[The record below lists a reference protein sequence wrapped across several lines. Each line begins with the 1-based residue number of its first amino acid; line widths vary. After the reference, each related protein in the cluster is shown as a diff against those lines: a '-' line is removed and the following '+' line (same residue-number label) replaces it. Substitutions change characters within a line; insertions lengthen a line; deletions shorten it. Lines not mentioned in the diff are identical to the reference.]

1 MTKTGSIL
9 PEETLNAILRTGSN
23 HNRTELRLIYNFMS
37 VQTKEEY
44 EEFVRNEYGNGGKG
58 FIIDGKKYAVWFNKN
73 GMQIALGETVRTK
86 DKIHL
91 SWEQVTNRIHCLLK
105 EGEFAPQSML
115 DKAQDNAIKE
125 HAQALAYMK
134 GDMAEGVA
142 EIVFAEKD
150 LPHLRSIYPEIT
162 DYLENKMK
170 DPAWLSELNKR
181 LSGVANAYKK
191 SKTIMRFHY
200 YDPVTVSKRFHKLA
214 AEVTPYKAKDGFVS
228 TEQKIF
234 ITQDEIDSF
243 MIKRGSYSERR
254 LRTYSF
260 YLLNEDKKSR
270 TDFIKKQYGTG
281 GQNYALSGADNSY
294 ANYDGKGLV
303 LARGNY
309 GNPQVSI
316 SLSWDKVANRI
327 AYLIKNDQFL
337 QAEDYARMPEYE
349 REHMADKILRF
360 YNRLPEAVDRPFTN
374 DFFWEKPR
382 KEIAD
387 VLKEP
392 IGAEKLL
399 QKMDA
404 VLADL
409 PLDFNAYGTSYS
421 DKADILSQIHK
432 YLKGDYTIF
441 PIRKEENKLP
451 IKAENVVKQKKI
463 NPVVNNEENIVKEK
477 IGHQMTIFDY
487 LAIS

>member
-1 MTKTGSIL
+1 MTRTGSIL
-9 PEETLNAILRTGSN
+9 SEETLNAILRTGSN

-115 DKAQDNAIKE
+115 DEAQDNAIKE

-181 LSGVANAYKK
+181 LSGAANAYKK
-191 SKTIMRFHY
+191 NKTIMRFHHY
-200 YDPVTVSKRFHKLA
+200 NPVTVSKRFHKFA
-214 AEVTPYKAKDGFVS
+214 AEVTPYKGKAGFVS

-243 MIKRGSYSERR
+243 LTKSGLYSERR
-254 LRTYSF
+254 LRAC
-260 YLLNEDKKSR
+260 L
-270 TDFIKKQYGTG
+270 
-281 GQNYALSGADNSY
+281 
-294 ANYDGKGLV
+294 
-303 LARGNY
+303 
-309 GNPQVSI
+309 
-316 SLSWDKVANRI
+316 
-327 AYLIKNDQFL
+327 KN
-337 QAEDYARMPEYE
+337 
-349 REHMADKILRF
+349 
-360 YNRLPEAVDRPFTN
+360 
-374 DFFWEKPR
+374 
-382 KEIAD
+382 
-387 VLKEP
+387 
-392 IGAEKLL
+392 
-399 QKMDA
+399 
-404 VLADL
+404 
-409 PLDFNAYGTSYS
+409 
-421 DKADILSQIHK
+421 ILSCS
-432 YLKGDYTIF
+432 F
-441 PIRKEENKLP
+441 
-451 IKAENVVKQKKI
+451 
-463 NPVVNNEENIVKEK
+463 
-477 IGHQMTIFDY
+477 
-487 LAIS
+487 

>member
-1 MTKTGSIL
+1 MTRTGSIL
-9 PEETLNAILRTGSN
+9 SEETLNAILRTGSN

-58 FIIDGKKYAVWFNKN
+58 FIIDGKKYSVWFNKN

-86 DKIHL
+86 DKIYL
-91 SWEQVTNRIHCLLK
+91 SWEQVTNRIHFLLK

-170 DPAWLSELNKR
+170 DSAWLSELNKR
-181 LSGVANAYKK
+181 LSGAANAYKK
-191 SKTIMRFHY
+191 NKTIMRFHHY
-200 YDPVTVSKRFHKLA
+200 NPVTVSKRFHKLA

-243 MIKRGSYSERR
+243 MIKSGSYSERR

-270 TDFIKKQYGTG
+270 TDFIKKQYGIG

-303 LARGNY
+303 LTRGNY

-409 PLDFNAYGTSYS
+409 PLDLNAYGTSYS

-451 IKAENVVKQKKI
+451 IKAENVIKQKKI
-463 NPVVNNEENIVKEK
+463 NPVVNNEKNIVKEK

>member
-1 MTKTGSIL
+1 
-9 PEETLNAILRTGSN
+9 
-23 HNRTELRLIYNFMS
+23 
-37 VQTKEEY
+37 
-44 EEFVRNEYGNGGKG
+44 
-58 FIIDGKKYAVWFNKN
+58 
-73 GMQIALGETVRTK
+73 
-86 DKIHL
+86 
-91 SWEQVTNRIHCLLK
+91 
-105 EGEFAPQSML
+105 ML

-181 LSGVANAYKK
+181 LSGAANAYKK
-191 SKTIMRFHY
+191 NKTIMRFHHY
-200 YDPVTVSKRFHKLA
+200 NPVTVSKRFHKLA

-243 MIKRGSYSERR
+243 MIKSGSYSERR

-270 TDFIKKQYGTG
+270 TDFIKKQYGIG
-281 GQNYALSGADNSY
+281 RQNYALSGADNSY

-303 LARGNY
+303 LTRGNY

-451 IKAENVVKQKKI
+451 IKAENVIKQKKI
-463 NPVVNNEENIVKEK
+463 NPVVNNEKNIVKEK

>member
-1 MTKTGSIL
+1 M
-9 PEETLNAILRTGSN
+9 
-23 HNRTELRLIYNFMS
+23 
-37 VQTKEEY
+37 
-44 EEFVRNEYGNGGKG
+44 
-58 FIIDGKKYAVWFNKN
+58 
-73 GMQIALGETVRTK
+73 
-86 DKIHL
+86 
-91 SWEQVTNRIHCLLK
+91 
-105 EGEFAPQSML
+105 
-115 DKAQDNAIKE
+115 
-125 HAQALAYMK
+125 
-134 GDMAEGVA
+134 
-142 EIVFAEKD
+142 
-150 LPHLRSIYPEIT
+150 
-162 DYLENKMK
+162 
-170 DPAWLSELNKR
+170 
-181 LSGVANAYKK
+181 
-191 SKTIMRFHY
+191 
-200 YDPVTVSKRFHKLA
+200 
-214 AEVTPYKAKDGFVS
+214 
-228 TEQKIF
+228 
-234 ITQDEIDSF
+234 
-243 MIKRGSYSERR
+243 
-254 LRTYSF
+254 
-260 YLLNEDKKSR
+260 
-270 TDFIKKQYGTG
+270 
-281 GQNYALSGADNSY
+281 
-294 ANYDGKGLV
+294 V
-303 LARGNY
+303 LTRGNY

-451 IKAENVVKQKKI
+451 IKAENVIKQKKI
-463 NPVVNNEENIVKEK
+463 NPVVNNEKNIVKEK

>member
-1 MTKTGSIL
+1 MEL
-9 PEETLNAILRTGSN
+9 PALKVGKPRPTP
-23 HNRTELRLIYNFMS
+23 
-37 VQTKEEY
+37 V
-44 EEFVRNEYGNGGKG
+44 VRGG
-58 FIIDGKKYAVWFNKN
+58 
-73 GMQIALGETVRTK
+73 
-86 DKIHL
+86 
-91 SWEQVTNRIHCLLK
+91 
-105 EGEFAPQSML
+105 
-115 DKAQDNAIKE
+115 
-125 HAQALAYMK
+125 
-134 GDMAEGVA
+134 
-142 EIVFAEKD
+142 
-150 LPHLRSIYPEIT
+150 IT
-162 DYLENKMK
+162 
-170 DPAWLSELNKR
+170 
-181 LSGVANAYKK
+181 
-191 SKTIMRFHY
+191 
-200 YDPVTVSKRFHKLA
+200 
-214 AEVTPYKAKDGFVS
+214 
-228 TEQKIF
+228 
-234 ITQDEIDSF
+234 
-243 MIKRGSYSERR
+243 KRGSYSERR

-316 SLSWDKVANRI
+316 SLFWDKVANRI

-337 QAEDYARMPEYE
+337 QTEDYARMPEYE

-463 NPVVNNEENIVKEK
+463 NPVANNEENIVKEK

>member
-1 MTKTGSIL
+1 
-9 PEETLNAILRTGSN
+9 
-23 HNRTELRLIYNFMS
+23 
-37 VQTKEEY
+37 
-44 EEFVRNEYGNGGKG
+44 
-58 FIIDGKKYAVWFNKN
+58 
-73 GMQIALGETVRTK
+73 
-86 DKIHL
+86 
-91 SWEQVTNRIHCLLK
+91 
-105 EGEFAPQSML
+105 
-115 DKAQDNAIKE
+115 
-125 HAQALAYMK
+125 
-134 GDMAEGVA
+134 
-142 EIVFAEKD
+142 
-150 LPHLRSIYPEIT
+150 
-162 DYLENKMK
+162 
-170 DPAWLSELNKR
+170 
-181 LSGVANAYKK
+181 
-191 SKTIMRFHY
+191 MRFHY

-243 MIKRGSYSERR
+243 MIKSGSYSERR

-337 QAEDYARMPEYE
+337 QTEDYARMPEYE

-463 NPVVNNEENIVKEK
+463 NPVANNEENIVKEK